1 MPKCTILVGVP
12 ASGKST
18 WLASQEYI
26 EDQYIA
32 STDDIIEAIASA
44 FGMTYNEGFKDLIS
58 FAEKAMWKE
67 LSVFAEDGER
77 IYIDRT
83 NLTAKSRK
91 KFIDFLKPF
100 GYEFEAVVFPLP
112 GTVEFSEEEWFRRLD
127 SRQGKTIPNAVLA
140 SMVNSAEMP
149 SEEEGFTK
157 ITVL

>member
-12 ASGKST
+12 GSGKST
-18 WLASQEYI
+18 WFSKNKTATMAPI
-26 EDQYIA
+26 
-32 STDDIIEAIASA
+32 STDNIIEFMGSL
-44 FGMTYNEGFKDLIS
+44 FGFTYDQIFSDSIKLADKI
-58 FAEKAMWKE
+58 MWKRLE
-67 LSVFAEDGER
+67 WNAERGNDVV
-77 IYIDRT
+77 IDRT

-91 KFIDFLKPF
+91 KFIDFLKPY

-127 SRQGKTIPNAVLA
+127 SRQGKTIPNSVLA
-140 SMVNSAEMP
+140 SMVNSAQMP

>member
-18 WLASQEYI
+18 WFSKNKTATMAPI
-26 EDQYIA
+26 
-32 STDDIIEAIASA
+32 STDNIIEFMGSL
-44 FGMTYNEGFKDLIS
+44 FGFTYDQIFKDSIS
-58 FAEKAMWKE
+58 LAEKIMWKRLE
-67 LSVFAEDGER
+67 WNAERGNDVV
-77 IYIDRT
+77 IDRT

-91 KFIDFLKPF
+91 KFIDYLKPY

-140 SMVNSAEMP
+140 SMVNSAQMP

>member
-12 ASGKST
+12 GSGKST
-18 WLASQEYI
+18 WFSKNKTSTMAPI
-26 EDQYIA
+26 
-32 STDDIIEAIASA
+32 STDNIIEFMGSL
-44 FGMTYNEGFKDLIS
+44 FGFTYDQIFKDSIS
-58 FAEKAMWKE
+58 LAEKIMWKRLE
-67 LSVFAEDGER
+67 WNAERSNDVV
-77 IYIDRT
+77 IDRT

-91 KFIDFLKPF
+91 KFIDYLKPY

-140 SMVNSAEMP
+140 SMVNSAQMP
-149 SEEEGFTK
+149 TEEEGFTK

>member
-18 WLASQEYI
+18 WFSKNKTATMAPI
-26 EDQYIA
+26 
-32 STDDIIEAIASA
+32 STDNIIEFMGSL
-44 FGMTYNEGFKDLIS
+44 FGFTYDQIFSDSIKLADKI
-58 FAEKAMWKE
+58 MWKRLE
-67 LSVFAEDGER
+67 WNAERGNDVV
-77 IYIDRT
+77 IDRT

-91 KFIDFLKPF
+91 KFIDYLKPY

-140 SMVNSAEMP
+140 SMVNSAQMP

>member
-18 WLASQEYI
+18 WFSKNKTASMAPI
-26 EDQYIA
+26 
-32 STDDIIEAIASA
+32 STDNIIEFMGSL
-44 FGMTYNEGFKDLIS
+44 FGFTYDQIFKDSIS
-58 FAEKAMWKE
+58 LAEKIMWKRLE
-67 LSVFAEDGER
+67 WNAERSNDVV
-77 IYIDRT
+77 IDRT

-91 KFIDFLKPF
+91 KFIDYLKPY

-140 SMVNSAEMP
+140 SMVNSAQMP
-149 SEEEGFTK
+149 TEEEGFTK

>member
-18 WLASQEYI
+18 WFSKNKTSTMAPI
-26 EDQYIA
+26 
-32 STDDIIEAIASA
+32 STDNIIEFMGSL
-44 FGMTYNEGFKDLIS
+44 FGFTYDQIFKDSIS
-58 FAEKAMWKE
+58 LAEKIMWKRLE
-67 LSVFAEDGER
+67 WNAERSNDVV
-77 IYIDRT
+77 IDRT

-91 KFIDFLKPF
+91 KFIDYLKPY

-140 SMVNSAEMP
+140 SMVNSAQMP

>member
-12 ASGKST
+12 GSGKST
-18 WLASQEYI
+18 WFSKNKTATMAPI
-26 EDQYIA
+26 
-32 STDDIIEAIASA
+32 STDNIIDFMGSL
-44 FGMTYNEGFKDLIS
+44 FGFTYDQIFKDSIAL
-58 FAEKAMWKE
+58 AEKIMWKRLE
-67 LSVFAEDGER
+67 WNAERSNDVV
-77 IYIDRT
+77 IDRT

-91 KFIDFLKPF
+91 KFIDYLKPY

-112 GTVEFSEEEWFRRLD
+112 GTVEFSEEEWFRRLE

-140 SMVNSAEMP
+140 SMVNSAQMP

>member
-18 WLASQEYI
+18 WFSKNKTASMAPI
-26 EDQYIA
+26 
-32 STDDIIEAIASA
+32 STDNIIEFMGSL
-44 FGMTYNEGFKDLIS
+44 FGFTYDQIFKDSIS
-58 FAEKAMWKE
+58 LAEKIMWKRLE
-67 LSVFAEDGER
+67 WNAERSNDVV
-77 IYIDRT
+77 IDRT

-91 KFIDFLKPF
+91 KFIDFLKPY

-140 SMVNSAEMP
+140 SMVNSAQMP

>member
-18 WLASQEYI
+18 WFSKNKTATMAPI
-26 EDQYIA
+26 
-32 STDDIIEAIASA
+32 STDNIIEFMGSL
-44 FGMTYNEGFKDLIS
+44 FGFTYDQIFSDSIKLADKI
-58 FAEKAMWKE
+58 MWKRLE
-67 LSVFAEDGER
+67 WNAERSNDVV
-77 IYIDRT
+77 IDRT

-91 KFIDFLKPF
+91 KFIDYLKPY

-140 SMVNSAEMP
+140 SMVNSAQMP

>member
-18 WLASQEYI
+18 WFSKNKTATMAPI
-26 EDQYIA
+26 
-32 STDDIIEAIASA
+32 STDNIIEFMGSL
-44 FGMTYNEGFKDLIS
+44 FGFTYDQIFSDSIKLADKI
-58 FAEKAMWKE
+58 MWKRLE
-67 LSVFAEDGER
+67 WNAERSNDVV
-77 IYIDRT
+77 IDRT

-91 KFIDFLKPF
+91 KFIDFLKPY

-140 SMVNSAEMP
+140 SMVNSAQMP

>member
-1 MPKCTILVGVP
+1 MPKCIILVGVP

-18 WLASQEYI
+18 WFSKNKTATMAPI
-26 EDQYIA
+26 
-32 STDDIIEAIASA
+32 STDNIIEFMGSL
-44 FGMTYNEGFKDLIS
+44 FGFTYDQIFKDSIS
-58 FAEKAMWKE
+58 LAEKIMWKRLE
-67 LSVFAEDGER
+67 WNAERSNDVV
-77 IYIDRT
+77 IDRT

-91 KFIDFLKPF
+91 KFIDYLKPY

-140 SMVNSAEMP
+140 SMVNSAQMP
-149 SEEEGFTK
+149 TEEEGFTK

>member
-18 WLASQEYI
+18 WFSKNKTASMAPI
-26 EDQYIA
+26 
-32 STDDIIEAIASA
+32 STDNIIEFMGSL
-44 FGMTYNEGFKDLIS
+44 FGFTYDQIFSDSIKLADKI
-58 FAEKAMWKE
+58 MWKRLE
-67 LSVFAEDGER
+67 WNAERSNDVV
-77 IYIDRT
+77 IDRT

-91 KFIDFLKPF
+91 KFIDFLKPY

-140 SMVNSAEMP
+140 SMVNSAQMP

>member
-18 WLASQEYI
+18 WFSKNKTATMAPI
-26 EDQYIA
+26 
-32 STDDIIEAIASA
+32 STDNIIEFMGSL
-44 FGMTYNEGFKDLIS
+44 FGFTYDQIFSDSIKLADKI
-58 FAEKAMWKE
+58 MWKRLE
-67 LSVFAEDGER
+67 WNAERSNDVV
-77 IYIDRT
+77 IDRT

-91 KFIDFLKPF
+91 KFIDYLKPY

-112 GTVEFSEEEWFRRLD
+112 GTIEFSEEEWFRRLD

-140 SMVNSAEMP
+140 SMVNSAQMP

>member
-18 WLASQEYI
+18 WFSKNKTASMAPI
-26 EDQYIA
+26 
-32 STDDIIEAIASA
+32 STDNIIEFMGSL
-44 FGMTYNEGFKDLIS
+44 FGFTYDQIFKDSINL
-58 FAEKAMWKE
+58 AEKIMWKRLE
-67 LSVFAEDGER
+67 WNAERNNDVV
-77 IYIDRT
+77 IDRT

-91 KFIDFLKPF
+91 KFIDYLKPY

-140 SMVNSAEMP
+140 SMVNSAQMP

>member
-1 MPKCTILVGVP
+1 MPKCTILIGVP

-18 WLASQEYI
+18 WFSKNKTATMAPI
-26 EDQYIA
+26 
-32 STDDIIEAIASA
+32 STDNIIDFMGSL
-44 FGMTYNEGFKDLIS
+44 FGFTYDQIFKDSIS
-58 FAEKAMWKE
+58 LAEKIMWKRLE
-67 LSVFAEDGER
+67 WNAERSNDVV
-77 IYIDRT
+77 IDRT

-91 KFIDFLKPF
+91 KFIDYLKPY

-140 SMVNSAEMP
+140 SMVNSAQMP

>member
-18 WLASQEYI
+18 WFTKNKTASMAPI
-26 EDQYIA
+26 
-32 STDDIIEAIASA
+32 STDNIIEFMGSL
-44 FGMTYNEGFKDLIS
+44 FGFTYDQIFKDSIS
-58 FAEKAMWKE
+58 LAEKIMWKRLE
-67 LSVFAEDGER
+67 WNAERSNDVV
-77 IYIDRT
+77 IDRT

-91 KFIDFLKPF
+91 KFIDYLKPY

-112 GTVEFSEEEWFRRLD
+112 GTIEFSEEEWFRRLD

-140 SMVNSAEMP
+140 SMVNSAQMP

>member
-12 ASGKST
+12 GSGKST
-18 WLASQEYI
+18 WFSKNKTATMAPI
-26 EDQYIA
+26 
-32 STDDIIEAIASA
+32 STDNIIEFMGSL
-44 FGMTYNEGFKDLIS
+44 FGFTYDQIFSDSIKLADKI
-58 FAEKAMWKE
+58 MWKRLE
-67 LSVFAEDGER
+67 WNAERSNDVV
-77 IYIDRT
+77 IDRT

-140 SMVNSAEMP
+140 SMVNSAQMP

>member
-18 WLASQEYI
+18 WFSKNKTSTMAPI
-26 EDQYIA
+26 
-32 STDDIIEAIASA
+32 STDNIIEFMGSL
-44 FGMTYNEGFKDLIS
+44 FGFTYDQIFKDSIS
-58 FAEKAMWKE
+58 LAEKIMWKRLE
-67 LSVFAEDGER
+67 WNAERRNDVV
-77 IYIDRT
+77 IDRT

-91 KFIDFLKPF
+91 KFIDYLKPY

-140 SMVNSAEMP
+140 SMVNSAQMP

>member
-18 WLASQEYI
+18 WFSKNKTSTMAPI
-26 EDQYIA
+26 
-32 STDDIIEAIASA
+32 STDNIIEFMGSL
-44 FGMTYNEGFKDLIS
+44 FGFTYDQIFKDSIS
-58 FAEKAMWKE
+58 LAEKIMWKRLE
-67 LSVFAEDGER
+67 WNAECRNDVV
-77 IYIDRT
+77 IDRT

-91 KFIDFLKPF
+91 KFIDYLKPY

-140 SMVNSAEMP
+140 SMVNSAQMP

>member
-12 ASGKST
+12 GSGKST
-18 WLASQEYI
+18 WFDKNKTATMVSI
-26 EDQYIA
+26 
-32 STDDIIEAIASA
+32 STDNIIEFMGSL
-44 FGMTYNEGFKDLIS
+44 FGFTYDQIFSDSIKLADKI
-58 FAEKAMWKE
+58 MWKRLE
-67 LSVFAEDGER
+67 WNAERSNDVV
-77 IYIDRT
+77 IDRT

-91 KFIDFLKPF
+91 KFIDYLKPY

-140 SMVNSAEMP
+140 SMVNSAQMP
-149 SEEEGFTK
+149 TEEEGFTK

>member
-12 ASGKST
+12 GSGKST
-18 WLASQEYI
+18 WFSKNKTASMAPI
-26 EDQYIA
+26 
-32 STDDIIEAIASA
+32 STDNIIEFMGSL
-44 FGMTYNEGFKDLIS
+44 FGFTYDQIFKDSIS
-58 FAEKAMWKE
+58 LAEKIMWKRLE
-67 LSVFAEDGER
+67 WNAERRNDVV
-77 IYIDRT
+77 IDRT

-91 KFIDFLKPF
+91 KFIDYLKPY

-140 SMVNSAEMP
+140 SMVNSAQMP